1 MSFQN
6 SALLLSWV
14 AILLLALVVAG
25 LVRQVHAL
33 GTGAPGPAALGPA
46 TGTPAP
52 AFDRLGPGLLLF
64 LDRDCGVCAD
74 VLSAA
79 GDLGRPL
86 HAIFSGPA
94 PDAAPGP
101 APGPASGSAPDGPT
115 VLAGER
121 DGLFAEYR
129 VPATPFAVIVGADGR
144 VRASEPVGSAE
155 ALRELALEAA
165 R

>member
-6 SALLLSWV
+6 SALLLSWA

-33 GTGAPGPAALGPA
+33 GRGASPPAGLGLAPGAR
-46 TGTPAP
+46 AP

-74 VLSAA
+74 VLAAA
-79 GDLGRPL
+79 GSLDGPL
-86 HAIFSGPA
+86 HAIFAGP
-94 PDAAPGP
+94 PPGDASRPGM
-101 APGPASGSAPDGPT
+101 T
-115 VLAGER
+115 VLGGEQ
-121 DGLFAEYR
+121 DGLFADYR
-129 VPATPFAVIVGADGR
+129 VPATPFAVLVGADGR
-144 VRASEPVGSAE
+144 VRATEPVGSPE
-155 ALRELALEAA
+155 ALRELTLEAA

>member
-1 MSFQN
+1 MSFTT

-33 GTGAPGPAALGPA
+33 GRGGPAGRAELGPRP
-46 TGTPAP
+46 GTRAP

-64 LDRDCGVCAD
+64 LDRDCGVCSD
-74 VLSAA
+74 VLAAA
-79 GDLGRPL
+79 GALGRPT

-94 PDAAPGP
+94 PGGLPPELA
-101 APGPASGSAPDGPT
+101 
-115 VLAGER
+115 VLAGEG
-121 DGLFAEYR
+121 DGLFAEYG
-129 VPATPFAVIVGADGR
+129 VPATPFAVVVGEDGR
-144 VRASEPVGSAE
+144 VRAAEPVGSPE
-155 ALRELALEAA
+155 ALDELEAA

>member
-33 GTGAPGPAALGPA
+33 GQGAPSAGLGPA
-46 TGTPAP
+46 PGTAAP

-64 LDRDCGVCAD
+64 LDRDCGVCTD
-74 VLSAA
+74 VLAAA
-79 GDLGRPL
+79 GALDRPL
-86 HAIFSGPA
+86 HAIFAGPP
-94 PDAAPGP
+94 PDPGP
-101 APGPASGSAPDGPT
+101 PPGAT
-115 VLAGER
+115 VLTGEQ
-121 DGLFAEYR
+121 DGLFADYR
-129 VPATPFAVIVGADGR
+129 VPATPFAVLVGADGR
-144 VRASEPVGSAE
+144 VRAAEPVGSPE

>member
-14 AILLLALVVAG
+14 AIVLLALVVAG

-33 GTGAPGPAALGPA
+33 GRGAPGTAPLGPA
-46 TGTPAP
+46 AGTRAP

-64 LDRDCGVCAD
+64 LDRDCGVCAE
-74 VLSAA
+74 VLAAA

-86 HAIFSGPA
+86 HAIFAGPA
-94 PDAAPGP
+94 AADPSP
-101 APGPASGSAPDGPT
+101 ALT
-115 VLAGER
+115 VLSGER
-121 DGLFAEYR
+121 DGLFADYR
-129 VPATPFAVIVGADGR
+129 VPATPFAVLVGADGR
-144 VRASEPVGSAE
+144 VRASEPVGSPE
-155 ALRELALEAA
+155 ALRELTLEAA

>member
-33 GTGAPGPAALGPA
+33 GQGASRPAGLSLAPGA
-46 TGTPAP
+46 PAP

-64 LDRDCGVCAD
+64 LDRECGVCAD
-74 VLSAA
+74 VLAA
-79 GDLGRPL
+79 VPDGRPL
-86 HAIFSGPA
+86 HAIFAGP
-94 PDAAPGP
+94 PPGEAARPGV
-101 APGPASGSAPDGPT
+101 T
-115 VLAGER
+115 VLAGEQ
-121 DGLFAEYR
+121 DGLFTDYR
-129 VPATPFAVIVGADGR
+129 VPATPFAVLVGADGR
-144 VRASEPVGSAE
+144 VRAAEPVGSPE
-155 ALRELALEAA
+155 ALRALTLEAA

>member
-33 GTGAPGPAALGPA
+33 GQGAPSAGLGPA
-46 TGTPAP
+46 PGTAAP

-64 LDRDCGVCAD
+64 LDRDCGVCTD
-74 VLSAA
+74 VLAAA
-79 GDLGRPL
+79 GALDRPL
-86 HAIFSGPA
+86 HAIFAGPP
-94 PDAAPGP
+94 PDPGP
-101 APGPASGSAPDGPT
+101 PPGTT
-115 VLAGER
+115 VLTGEQ
-121 DGLFAEYR
+121 DGLFADYR
-129 VPATPFAVIVGADGR
+129 VPATPFAVLVGADGR
-144 VRASEPVGSAE
+144 VRAAEPVGSPE

>member
-33 GTGAPGPAALGPA
+33 GQGAARPTGLGPA
-46 TGTPAP
+46 VGTPAP

-64 LDRDCGVCAD
+64 LDRECGVCAD
-74 VLSAA
+74 VLDAVPP
-79 GDLGRPL
+79 GRPL
-86 HAIFSGPA
+86 HAVFAGP
-94 PDAAPGP
+94 P
-101 APGPASGSAPDGPT
+101 PDGPPRPGVT
-115 VLAGER
+115 VLAGEQ
-121 DGLFAEYR
+121 DGLFADYG
-129 VPATPFAVIVGADGR
+129 VPATPFAVLVGADGR
-144 VRASEPVGSAE
+144 VRAAEPVGSPE
-155 ALRELALEAA
+155 ALRALTLEAA

>member
-33 GTGAPGPAALGPA
+33 SRGAPEPAGLGPA
-46 TGTPAP
+46 PGTPAP

-64 LDRDCGVCAD
+64 LDRDCGVCTD
-74 VLSAA
+74 VLAAA
-79 GDLGRPL
+79 GALDRPL
-86 HAIFSGPA
+86 HAVFAGP
-94 PDAAPGP
+94 PPEEGTPPGV
-101 APGPASGSAPDGPT
+101 T
-115 VLAGER
+115 VLTGEQ
-121 DGLFAEYR
+121 DGLFADYR
-129 VPATPFAVIVGADGR
+129 VPATPFAVLVDADGR
-144 VRASEPVGSAE
+144 VRAAQPVGSPE
-155 ALRELALEAA
+155 ALHELALEAV

>member
-14 AILLLALVVAG
+14 AIALLALVVAG

-33 GTGAPGPAALGPA
+33 GRGAPGPAHALGPA
-46 TGTPAP
+46 AGTPAP

-64 LDRDCGVCAD
+64 LDRDCGVCAA
-74 VLSAA
+74 VLDAA
-79 GDLGRPL
+79 GDLGGPL

-94 PDAAPGP
+94 PDSPPPGP
-101 APGPASGSAPDGPT
+101 
-115 VLAGER
+115 VLTGER

-129 VPATPFAVIVGADGR
+129 VPATPFAVVVGADGR
-144 VRASEPVGSAE
+144 VRAAEPVGSPE
-155 ALRELALEAA
+155 ALRDLALEAA

>member
-33 GTGAPGPAALGPA
+33 SPGASRPAALGPA
-46 TGTPAP
+46 AGAPAP

-74 VLSAA
+74 VLAA
-79 GDLGRPL
+79 VPSDRPL
-86 HAIFSGPA
+86 HAIFAG
-94 PDAAPGP
+94 AAPED
-101 APGPASGSAPDGPT
+101 ASRPGVT
-115 VLAGER
+115 VLAGEQ
-121 DGLFAEYR
+121 DGLFADYR
-129 VPATPFAVIVGADGR
+129 VPATPFAVLVGADGR
-144 VRASEPVGSAE
+144 VRAAEPVGSSE
-155 ALRELALEAA
+155 ALRALTLEAA